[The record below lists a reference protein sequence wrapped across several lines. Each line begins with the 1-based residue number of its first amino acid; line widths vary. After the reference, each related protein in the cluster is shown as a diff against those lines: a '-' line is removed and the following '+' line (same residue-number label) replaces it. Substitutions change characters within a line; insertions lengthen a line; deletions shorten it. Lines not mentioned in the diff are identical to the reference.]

1 MKRLWLILIFLF
13 PGGVSGMP
21 QDSLL
26 LLSKDELLSIVREYH
41 PVVKQADLSI
51 ERSEAAVTAARGGF
65 DPKLAAGLERKTLD
79 REFYYSYFHPNISI
93 PTWYGLELK
102 AGAEEIAGN
111 RVSRERT
118 LGTTSYAGVRWS
130 VTQGLLFDE
139 RRATLRQAQTLV
151 QLSEAERQQQVNTI
165 LYEALTAYWLWV
177 KQYNYYNIYTNAVA
191 LNRQRLMM
199 VKAEFEQGNRPAIDT
214 VEALTQLQV
223 YQLLQSEAQME
234 FRNTGYALSNYLW
247 LDGNQ
252 PAMLG
257 DNIVPDTTDISLYTE
272 MQELPPL
279 EELVVQALNNHPKL
293 RMAGFKIDYYDIE
306 RRLKAQ
312 YLAPKLDINA
322 NLLNKGYE
330 LPAELTVPFMENNYK
345 LGVDFSMP
353 LLFRKARGEYKQ
365 ARIKQQEANIER
377 DYTALQVENK
387 IKSYYNEV
395 LILKKQIELY
405 ENANENYSRMLAGEL
420 ARYRIGESNLFLV
433 NSRENKLLEANRKLF
448 ELKTKWHKSYAGML
462 WAAGIM

>member
-1 MKRLWLILIFLF
+1 MFLL
-13 PGGVSGMP
+13 PLGGSAKA

-26 LLSKDELLSIVREYH
+26 LLSKDELVSIVRRYH
-41 PVVKQADLSI
+41 PVVRQAGLAV
-51 ERSEAAVTAARGGF
+51 ERSEAGVRAARGAF
-65 DPKLAAGLERKTLD
+65 DPKLGAEFDRKTLD

-118 LGTTSYAGVRWS
+118 LGETSYAGIKWS

-139 RRATLRQAQTLV
+139 RRATQRQAQTLV

-165 LYEALTAYWLWV
+165 LYDALAAYWQWV
-177 KQYNYYNIYTNAVA
+177 KLYNYYSIYTNAVE

-214 VEALTQLQV
+214 VEALTQLQA
-223 YQLLQSEAQME
+223 YQLLQNESLME
-234 FRNTGYALSNYLW
+234 FRNAGYTLSNFLW
-247 LDGNQ
+247 LEDNQ

-257 DNIVPDTTDISLYTE
+257 DNIVPDTTNISLYNE
-272 MQELPPL
+272 LQELPPL
-279 EELVVQALNNHPKL
+279 EELIVQAMSNHPKL
-293 RMAGFKIDYYDIE
+293 QMAEFKIDYYDIE

-330 LPAELTVPFMENNYK
+330 LPDELTVPFMENNYK

-353 LLFRKARGEYKQ
+353 LFFRKARGEYKQ

-377 DYTALQVENK
+377 DYSALQIENK

-395 LILKKQIELY
+395 LTLKKQIELY
-405 ENANENYSRMLAGEL
+405 ENANENYSRLLSGEL
-420 ARYRIGESNLFLV
+420 ARYRIGESNLFLI
-433 NSRENKLLEANRKLF
+433 NSRENKLLEASQKLF
-448 ELKTKWHKSYAGML
+448 ELKTQWHKSYAGML

>member
-1 MKRLWLILIFLF
+1 MFLL
-13 PGGVSGMP
+13 PLGGSAKA

-26 LLSKDELLSIVREYH
+26 LLSKDELVSIVRRYH
-41 PVVKQADLSI
+41 PVVRQAGLAV
-51 ERSEAAVTAARGGF
+51 ERSEAGVRAARGAF
-65 DPKLAAGLERKTLD
+65 DPRLGAEFDRKTLD

-118 LGTTSYAGVRWS
+118 LGETSYAGIKWS

-139 RRATLRQAQTLV
+139 RRATLQQAQSLV

-165 LYEALTAYWLWV
+165 LYDALAAYWQWV
-177 KQYNYYNIYTNAVA
+177 KQYNYYTVYTNAVE

-214 VEALTQLQV
+214 VEALTQLQA
-223 YQLLQSEAQME
+223 YQLLQNESLME
-234 FRNTGYALSNYLW
+234 FRNAGYALSNFLW
-247 LDGNQ
+247 LEDNQ

-257 DNIVPDTTDISLYTE
+257 DNIVPDTTNISLYSE

-279 EELVVQALNNHPKL
+279 EELIVQAMNNHPKL
-293 RMAGFKIDYYDIE
+293 RMAEFKIDYYDIE

-322 NLLNKGYE
+322 NLLNKGYK
-330 LPAELTVPFMENNYK
+330 LPDELTVPFMENNYK

-377 DYTALQVENK
+377 DYSALQIENK

-395 LILKKQIELY
+395 LTLKKQIELY
-405 ENANENYSRMLAGEL
+405 ENANENYSRLLSGEL
-420 ARYRIGESNLFLV
+420 ARYRIGESNLFLI
-433 NSRENKLLEANRKLF
+433 NSRENKLLEASQKLF
-448 ELKTKWHKSYAGML
+448 ELKTQWHKSYAGML

>member
-1 MKRLWLILIFLF
+1 MFLL
-13 PGGVSGMP
+13 PLGGSAKA

-26 LLSKDELLSIVREYH
+26 HLSKDELVSIVRRYH
-41 PVVKQADLSI
+41 PVVRQAGLAV
-51 ERSEAAVTAARGGF
+51 ERSEAGVRAARGAF
-65 DPKLAAGLERKTLD
+65 DPKLGAEFDRKTLD

-118 LGTTSYAGVRWS
+118 LGETSYAGIKWS

-165 LYEALTAYWLWV
+165 VYDALAAYWQWV
-177 KQYNYYNIYTNAVA
+177 KQYNYYSIYTNAVE

-214 VEALTQLQV
+214 VEALTQLQA
-223 YQLLQSEAQME
+223 YQLLQNESLME
-234 FRNTGYALSNYLW
+234 FRNAGYTLSNFLW
-247 LDGNQ
+247 LEDNQ

-257 DNIVPDTTDISLYTE
+257 NNIVPDTTNISLYNE

-279 EELVVQALNNHPKL
+279 EELIVQAMSNHPKL
-293 RMAGFKIDYYDIE
+293 QMAEFKIDYYDIE

-330 LPAELTVPFMENNYK
+330 LPDELTVPFMENNYK

-353 LLFRKARGEYKQ
+353 LFFRKARGEYKQ

-377 DYTALQVENK
+377 DYSALQIENK

-395 LILKKQIELY
+395 LTLKKQIELY
-405 ENANENYSRMLAGEL
+405 ENANENYSRLLSGEL
-420 ARYRIGESNLFLV
+420 ARYHIGESNLFLI
-433 NSRENKLLEANRKLF
+433 NSRENKLLEASQKLF
-448 ELKTKWHKSYAGML
+448 ELKTQWHKSYAGML

>member
-1 MKRLWLILIFLF
+1 MSRFWLIVMLLF
-13 PGGVSGMP
+13 PSVVDGTP

-26 LLSKDELLSIVREYH
+26 LLSRNELVSIVRKYH
-41 PVVKQADLSI
+41 PVARQAGLSV
-51 ERSEAAVTAARGGF
+51 ERSKAGVTAARGAF
-65 DPKLAAGLERKTLD
+65 DPKVGAELERKTLD

-102 AGAEEIAGN
+102 AGAEEIAGD
-111 RVSRERT
+111 RVSQERT
-118 LGTTSYAGVRWS
+118 LGATSYAGVKWS

-139 RRATLRQAQTLV
+139 RRATLRQAQTLLK
-151 QLSEAERQQQVNTI
+151 LSEAERQQQVNTV
-165 LYEALTAYWLWV
+165 LFDALAAYWHWV
-177 KQYNYYNIYTNAVA
+177 KQYNYYNIYTNAVN

-214 VEALTQLQV
+214 VEALTQLQA
-223 YQLLQSEAQME
+223 YQLLQNESLMD
-234 FRNTGYALSNYLW
+234 FRNAGYALSNYLW
-247 LDGNQ
+247 LEDNQ

-257 DNIVPDTTDISLYTE
+257 DNIIPDTTGMSLYNE

-279 EELVVQALNNHPKL
+279 EELVVRAMNNHPKL
-293 RMAGFKIDYYDIE
+293 RMAEFKIDYYDIE

-330 LPAELTVPFMENNYK
+330 LPNELTVPFMENNYK

-353 LLFRKARGEYKQ
+353 LLFRKARGEYRQ

-377 DYTALQVENK
+377 DYAALQVENK
-387 IKSYYNEV
+387 IKAYYNEV
-395 LILKKQIELY
+395 LTLKKQIELY
-405 ENANENYSRMLAGEL
+405 ENANQNYSRLLSGEL
-420 ARYRIGESNLFLV
+420 ARYRIGESNLFLI
-433 NSRENKLLEANRKLF
+433 NSRENKLLEASQKLF
-448 ELKTKWHKSYAGML
+448 ELKTQWHKSYAGML

>member
-1 MKRLWLILIFLF
+1 MKRLWLILIFLL
-13 PGGVSGMP
+13 PCGVSGMP

-26 LLSKDELLSIVREYH
+26 LLSKDELLSIVRKYH
-41 PVVKQADLSI
+41 PVVKQADLSV

-65 DPKLAAGLERKTLD
+65 DPKLAAGMERKTLD

-139 RRATLRQAQTLV
+139 RRATLRQAQTLL

-165 LYEALTAYWLWV
+165 LYEALSAYWLWV

-191 LNRQRLMM
+191 LNSQRLMM
-199 VKAEFEQGNRPAIDT
+199 VKAEFEQGSRPAIDT

-234 FRNTGYALSNYLW
+234 FRNAGYALSNYLW
-247 LDGNQ
+247 LEGNQ

-306 RRLKAQ
+306 RRLKVQ

-345 LGVDFSMP
+345 LGIDFSMP

-365 ARIKQQEANIER
+365 ARIKQLEANIER

-395 LILKKQIELY
+395 LTLKKQIELY
-405 ENANENYSRMLAGEL
+405 ENANDNYSRMLAGEL

-433 NSRENKLLEANRKLF
+433 NSRENKLLEASRKLF

>member
-1 MKRLWLILIFLF
+1 MFLL
-13 PGGVSGMP
+13 PLGGSAKA

-26 LLSKDELLSIVREYH
+26 LLSKDELVSIVRRYH
-41 PVVKQADLSI
+41 PVVRQAGLAV
-51 ERSEAAVTAARGGF
+51 ERSEAGVRAARGAF
-65 DPKLAAGLERKTLD
+65 DPKLGAEFDRKTLD

-118 LGTTSYAGVRWS
+118 LGETSYAGIKWS

-165 LYEALTAYWLWV
+165 LYDALAAYWQWV
-177 KQYNYYNIYTNAVA
+177 KLYNYYSIYTNAVE

-214 VEALTQLQV
+214 VEALTQLQA
-223 YQLLQSEAQME
+223 YQLLQNESLME
-234 FRNTGYALSNYLW
+234 FRNAGYTLSNFLW
-247 LDGNQ
+247 LEDNQ

-257 DNIVPDTTDISLYTE
+257 DNIVPDTTNISLYNE
-272 MQELPPL
+272 LQELPPL
-279 EELVVQALNNHPKL
+279 EELIVQAMSNHPKL
-293 RMAGFKIDYYDIE
+293 QMAEFKIDYYDIE

-330 LPAELTVPFMENNYK
+330 LPDELTVPFMENNYK

-377 DYTALQVENK
+377 DYSALQIENK

-395 LILKKQIELY
+395 LTLKKQIELY
-405 ENANENYSRMLAGEL
+405 ENANENYSRLLSGEL
-420 ARYRIGESNLFLV
+420 ARYRIGESNLFLI
-433 NSRENKLLEANRKLF
+433 NSRENKLLEASQKLF
-448 ELKTKWHKSYAGML
+448 ELKTQWHKSYAGML

>member
-1 MKRLWLILIFLF
+1 MKQLWLILIFLF
-13 PGGVSGMP
+13 PCGVSGMP

-41 PVVKQADLSI
+41 PVVKQADLSV

-65 DPKLAAGLERKTLD
+65 DPKLAAGMERKTLD

-165 LYEALTAYWLWV
+165 LYEALSAYWLWV

-191 LNRQRLMM
+191 LNKQRLMM

-234 FRNTGYALSNYLW
+234 FRNAGYDLSNYLW
-247 LDGNQ
+247 LEGNQ

-257 DNIVPDTTDISLYTE
+257 DNIIPDTTNISLYTE
-272 MQELPPL
+272 MQELPSL

-293 RMAGFKIDYYDIE
+293 RMAAFKIDYYDIE

-312 YLAPKLDINA
+312 YLVPKLDINA
-322 NLLNKGYE
+322 NLLNKRYE

-345 LGVDFSMP
+345 LGIDFSMP
-353 LLFRKARGEYKQ
+353 LLFRKAKGEYKQ
-365 ARIKQQEANIER
+365 ARIQQQEANIER

-395 LILKKQIELY
+395 LTLKKQIELY
-405 ENANENYSRMLAGEL
+405 ENANENYSRMLTGEL

-433 NSRENKLLEANRKLF
+433 NSRENKLLEASRKLF

>member
-1 MKRLWLILIFLF
+1 MRQLLLTIILLW
-13 PGGVSGMP
+13 PCGVNSMP

-26 LLSKDELLSIVREYH
+26 QLSKDELVSIVRKYH
-41 PVVKQADLSI
+41 PVVKQADLSVD
-51 ERSEAAVTAARGGF
+51 RSAAAVTAARGGF
-65 DPKLAAGLERKTLD
+65 DPKLGAELDRKTLD

-102 AGAEEIAGN
+102 AGAEEIVGD
-111 RVSRERT
+111 RVSVERT
-118 LGTTSYAGVRWS
+118 LGTTSYAGIRWS

-139 RRATLRQAQTLV
+139 RRAMLRQAQTLLR
-151 QLSEAERQQQVNTI
+151 LSEAERQQQVNTI
-165 LYEALTAYWLWV
+165 LYEALSAYWLWV
-177 KQYNYYNIYTNAVA
+177 KQYNYYTIYTNAVD

-199 VKAEFEQGNRPAIDT
+199 VKAEFEQGSRPGIDT
-214 VEALTQLQV
+214 IEALTQLQV
-223 YQLLQSEAQME
+223 YQLMQNEALME
-234 FRNTGYALSNYLW
+234 FRNAGYALSNYLW
-247 LDGNQ
+247 LEDNQ

-257 DNIVPDTTDISLYTE
+257 NNIVPDTTDISLYTE
-272 MQELPPL
+272 MEELPPL
-279 EELVVQALNNHPKL
+279 EEVVVQALNNHPKL
-293 RMAGFKIDYYDIE
+293 RMADFKIDYYDIE

-322 NLLNKGYE
+322 NLLNKGYQ

-365 ARIKQQEANIER
+365 ARIKQQEAGIER
-377 DYTALQVENK
+377 DYVALQVENK

-395 LILKKQIELY
+395 LTLKKQIELY
-405 ENANENYSRMLAGEL
+405 ENANENYSRLLAGEL
-420 ARYRIGESNLFLV
+420 SRYRIGESNLFLV
-433 NSRENKLLEANRKLF
+433 NSRENKLLEARRKLF
-448 ELKTKWHKSYAGML
+448 ELKTQWHKSYAGML